1 MREQRAVRAQEGLLQ
16 RVLRLVRRADHVAA
30 EAEQRPVVPVVEDL
44 EGALVAAGGEL
55 GESGVREQAGS
66 TQTHHPLKREKVGR
80 LEGYNLDKGV
90 ARLR

>member
-1 MREQRAVRAQEGLLQ
+1 M
-16 RVLRLVRRADHVAA
+16 AA
-30 EAEQRPVVPVVEDL
+30 EAEQRAVVPVVEDL

-66 TQTHHPLKREKVGR
+66 TQTHHPLKPEKVGR

>member
-1 MREQRAVRAQEGLLQ
+1 
-16 RVLRLVRRADHVAA
+16 VAA

-44 EGALVAAGGEL
+44 ERALVAAGGEL

-66 TQTHHPLKREKVGR
+66 TQTHHPWKPRKVGR
-80 LEGYNLDKGV
+80 LKGSNLDKGV

>member
-1 MREQRAVRAQEGLLQ
+1 
-16 RVLRLVRRADHVAA
+16 
-30 EAEQRPVVPVVEDL
+30 VVPVVKGL
-44 EGALVAAGGEL
+44 EGTLVAAGGEL

-66 TQTHHPLKREKVGR
+66 TQTHHPWKPRKVGR